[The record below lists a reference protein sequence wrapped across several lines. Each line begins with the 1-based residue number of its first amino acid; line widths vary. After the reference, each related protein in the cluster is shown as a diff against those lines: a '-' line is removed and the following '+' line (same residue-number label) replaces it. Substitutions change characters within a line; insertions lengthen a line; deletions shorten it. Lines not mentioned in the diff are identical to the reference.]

1 MPQCLEC
8 QKLSVLND
16 QGIRHNFQ
24 NNPINLSAIKQEV
37 QIVPIFMC
45 VSTGLQLIQI
55 IKAVS
60 VIKYIHILI
69 IWYT

>member
-16 QGIRHNFQ
+16 QGLRHNFQ

-45 VSTGLQLIQI
+45 VSTGL
-55 IKAVS
+55 
-60 VIKYIHILI
+60 
-69 IWYT
+69 

>member
-16 QGIRHNFQ
+16 QGRRHNFQ

-45 VSTGLQLIQI
+45 VSTGL
-55 IKAVS
+55 
-60 VIKYIHILI
+60 
-69 IWYT
+69 